1 MKIAVYSGSFNPVHN
16 GHTLLAKHLIDNNL
30 ADEVWFVVSPCN
42 PLKEQKELIDEHLR
56 LEMLIHAIAN
66 ETRFKASDVEFTMSI
81 PSYTIDTLQR
91 LNQLFPEKEFC
102 LIIGSDNA
110 LVFDKWKNY
119 KEILTI
125 YEVLVYPRKGYNFS
139 EVADIYPQMK
149 LLNSPFYDISSSQ
162 IRKALKQ
169 KKDVTKWLH
178 PNVLKFIIE
187 NKLYES

>member
-30 ADEVWFVVSPCN
+30 VDEVWFIVSPCN

-56 LEMLIHAIAN
+56 LEMLMLAIAN
-66 ETRFKASDVEFTMSI
+66 ETRFKASDVEFTMSN

-119 KEILTI
+119 KEILSN

-149 LLNSPFYDISSSQ
+149 LLNTPLYNISSSQ

-169 KKDVTKWLH
+169 KKDVRRWLH
-178 PNVLKFIIE
+178 PEVLKFILE
-187 NKLYES
+187 NELYF